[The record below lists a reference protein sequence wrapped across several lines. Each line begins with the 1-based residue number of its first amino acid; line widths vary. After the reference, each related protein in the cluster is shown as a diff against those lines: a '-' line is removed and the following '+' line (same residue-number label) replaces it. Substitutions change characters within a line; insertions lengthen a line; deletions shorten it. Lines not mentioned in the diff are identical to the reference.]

1 MVSGSEC
8 KIDRVIE
15 HYQLDDPQHASVDL
29 GLVARWRGD
38 DTHTAYGYRTLTRWF
53 NKRVLRTVYEQ
64 HGRKTLGNRIESDY
78 AALTGEDTLVQE
90 EVMSDI
96 ETDGIRADKLVD
108 DLVSWGTMRTHLKEC
123 LDAGKPTEDSSSE
136 WQRDAIRTARS
147 IAEKKAG
154 EALSSLTTNGDLE
167 DGDAATVDVEIRLR
181 CGECPTTVPFDVAA
195 QRGYICD
202 THRETAAQSNR

>member
-1 MVSGSEC
+1 MVSGSGC

-15 HYQLDDPQHASVDL
+15 QYQLNDPQHASVGA
-29 GLVARWRGD
+29 GLLARWRGD
-38 DTHTAYGYRTLTRWF
+38 DTHTEYGYRTLTQWF

-64 HGRKTLGNRIESDY
+64 HSRKTLGNRIESDY
-78 AALTGEDTLVQE
+78 AALTGEDTLLRD

-96 ETDGIRADKLVD
+96 ETDGIRADELVD

-123 LDAGKPTEDSSSE
+123 LDAEKPTKASSSE

-147 IAEKKAG
+147 VAERKAG
-154 EALSSLTTNGDLE
+154 EALSSLTTNGDID
-167 DGDAATVDVEIRLR
+167 DGGAATVDVEIRLR

-195 QRGYICD
+195 QRGYVCE
-202 THRETAAQSNR
+202 THRETAARSNQ